1 VETSILILNFRAAN
15 FCKKLLQS
23 IKKFSPTSEFEI
35 ILIDNF
41 SGKNE
46 FHKLKKICEKFPENF
61 SARISIFQTKKN
73 RGFAAGVNF
82 GLKKCRGEFIALLNP
97 DIEIL
102 QLRTFEKLIQFL
114 RENPRAAA
122 VGPRLIFP
130 NGKTQDSFRRF
141 PSISDLAIKR
151 IPFLRKIFAAR
162 LRKFLLWEIDFS
174 RPVAVDWLVGAFLV
188 FRKKTAEKI
197 GNFDERFF
205 LFFEDTDFCRRLREK
220 NWEIF
225 FVPHFS
231 ARHAETR
238 LSETQKWWKIFITKM
253 GRVHLFSAVKY
264 FLKFTRRKI

>member
-1 VETSILILNFRAAN
+1 METSILILNFRAAN

-23 IKKFSPTSEFEI
+23 IEKFPPTSEFEI
-35 ILIDNF
+35 ILVDNF
-41 SGKNE
+41 SDENE
-46 FHKLKKICEKFPENF
+46 FFKLKEICEKFPKKF

-102 QLRTFEKLIQFL
+102 QSGTFQNLIQFL
-114 RENPRAAA
+114 RKNPRVAA

-141 PSISDLAIKR
+141 PSIFDLAIKR

-174 RPVAVDWLVGAFLV
+174 RPAPVDWLVGAFLV
-188 FRKKTAEKI
+188 FRKNAGKEI

-225 FVPHFS
+225 FVPKIS

-238 LSETQKWWKIFITKM
+238 LSETQKWWKIFTTKM

-264 FLKFTRRKI
+264 FLKFARRGF